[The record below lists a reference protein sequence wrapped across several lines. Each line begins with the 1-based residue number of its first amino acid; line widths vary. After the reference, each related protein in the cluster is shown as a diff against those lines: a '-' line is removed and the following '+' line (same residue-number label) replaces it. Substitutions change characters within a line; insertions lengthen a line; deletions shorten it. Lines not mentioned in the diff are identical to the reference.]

1 MRPGIYSLGPWDLL
15 ILVYFLFFKSP
26 LSNLTWLNWAQL
38 ELSLAQLS
46 PSLFTLLWK
55 YFENIYPNWAFF
67 YPKCIKFELVWY
79 TGITADRRND
89 YKCHAP

>member
-1 MRPGIYSLGPWDLL
+1 MQPGIYSLGPWDLL

-67 YPKCIKFELVWY
+67 YPKCIQFELVWY
-79 TGITADRRND
+79 IGITADRRND
-89 YKCHAP
+89 Y